1 MHYNSRSLSLSH
13 FDVSVLKKK
22 TTEKLHYKD
31 QKHE

>member
-22 TTEKLHYKD
+22 NNGKTTLQGPET
-31 QKHE
+31 